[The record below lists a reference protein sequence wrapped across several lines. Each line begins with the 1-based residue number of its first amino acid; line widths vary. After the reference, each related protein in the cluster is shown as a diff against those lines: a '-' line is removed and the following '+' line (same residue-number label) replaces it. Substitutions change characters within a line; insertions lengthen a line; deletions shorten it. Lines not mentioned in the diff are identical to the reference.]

1 LKLLF
6 DENLAPFLVSVLA
19 DIFPQSEH
27 VARIGLGAA
36 PDREVWEYAR
46 KHDYTLVSKDSD
58 FHELSLLYGSP
69 PKVIWIRRGNC
80 TTRLIEF
87 ILRNKLEDIRTL
99 VDNPESTYLVIL

>member
-1 LKLLF
+1 MKLLF
-6 DENLAPFLVSVLA
+6 DENLAPSLVSVLA

-46 KHDYTLVSKDSD
+46 EHLYTLVSKDSD

-80 TTRLIEF
+80 TTGQIEL
-87 ILRNKLEDIRTL
+87 ILRNKLEDIRSL

>member
-1 LKLLF
+1 MKLLF
-6 DENLAPFLVSVLA
+6 DENLAPSLALVLA
-19 DIFPQSEH
+19 DIFPQSKH

-36 PDREVWEYAR
+36 LDREVWEYAR
-46 KHDYTLVSKDSD
+46 EHRYTLVSKDSD

-80 TTRLIEF
+80 TSRQIEF
-87 ILRNKLEDIRTL
+87 ILRNKLEDIRSL